1 MTIANVSS
9 TFFTIFMITT
19 YPIKADQGELTPEFR
34 ELTKNSIYWRF
45 MLILPVCFS
54 VLSGILSA
62 FVIKSDSPKALFSK
76 GKTEEAFKA
85 IK

>member
-9 TFFTIFMITT
+9 TFITVLMVT
-19 YPIKADQGELTPEFR
+19 NYPIKAVQGELTPEFR
-34 ELTKNSIYWRF
+34 ELTKNSQYWRF
-45 MLILPVCFS
+45 MVILPVCFS
-54 VLSGILSA
+54 VLSGLLSI
-62 FVIKSDSPKALFSK
+62 FIIKSDSPKALFSK

>member
-1 MTIANVSS
+1 
-9 TFFTIFMITT
+9 MITT

-34 ELTKNSIYWRF
+34 ELTKNSQYWRF

>member
-9 TFFTIFMITT
+9 TFFTIIMITT
-19 YPIKADQGELTPEFR
+19 YPIKADQGQLTPEFR
-34 ELTKNSIYWRF
+34 ELTKNSQYWRF

-54 VLSGILSA
+54 VLSGAITG
-62 FVIKSDSPKALFSK
+62 FIIKSDSPKALFSK
-76 GKTEEAFKA
+76 GKTEEAFQA

>member
-9 TFFTIFMITT
+9 TLFIIAIITT
-19 YPIKADQGELTPEFR
+19 YPIKAVQGELTHEFR
-34 ELTKNSIYWRF
+34 ELTKDSIYWRF
-45 MLILPVCFS
+45 MLIAPVCFS
-54 VLSGILSA
+54 VLSGILS
-62 FVIKSDSPKALFSK
+62 FFIIKSDSPKALISK